1 MFATARQAPQAA
13 LRALLAIEKD
23 LSGLIDETAVEYE
36 GGVHPK
42 HRLMRYHEFFVE
54 RVRSGE
60 RVLDLGC
67 GYGAVAFSLA
77 SRAGAIVTGI
87 DLAEENIAMARKR
100 FQHSNLRFMVGD
112 ARRDIPESSF
122 DVIVAS
128 NILEHVERRDEFVKM
143 VQERVNPRCWLV
155 RVPMENRDWHVPMR
169 KELGMF
175 YFSDPTHVVEYT
187 RESFEAEVRAASM
200 RIDHLQINWGEIWAE
215 ITADA

>member
-1 MFATARQAPQAA
+1 M
-13 LRALLAIEKD
+13 
-23 LSGLIDETAVEYE
+23 EYE

-42 HRLMRYHEFFVE
+42 HRLMRYHDFFVE

-87 DLAEENIAMARKR
+87 DLAEENIAMARMH

-112 ARRDIPESSF
+112 ARRDIPENSF

-128 NILEHVERRDEFVKM
+128 NILEHVKRRDEFVKM
-143 VQERVNPRCWLV
+143 IQERVKPRCWLI
-155 RVPMENRDWHVPMR
+155 RVPMENRDWRVPMR

-187 RESFEAEVRAASM
+187 RESFGAEISAAFM
-200 RIDHLQINWGEIWAE
+200 RVDHLQINWGEIWAE
-215 ITADA
+215 ISANA